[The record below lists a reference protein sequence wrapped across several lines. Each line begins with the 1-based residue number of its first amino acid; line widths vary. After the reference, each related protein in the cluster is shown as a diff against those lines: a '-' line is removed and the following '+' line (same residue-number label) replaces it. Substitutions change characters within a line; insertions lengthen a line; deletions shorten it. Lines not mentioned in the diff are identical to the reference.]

1 MGPASKLGLCGVLL
15 AVVSL
20 AGTARAAD
28 LPDVRV
34 SLGKLTVMGSLDK
47 AIIRRIMLRRQPE
60 LRACYL
66 DALHKKPSL
75 AGRLDL
81 RFIIHA
87 AGHVSHTEARGGELA
102 RTGLARCVVARVEGW
117 RFHGGCKGGGIVIV
131 DAPIWF
137 EVARSE
143 PGKP

>member
-1 MGPASKLGLCGVLL
+1 MRPVTKLGLCAVLL
-15 AVVSL
+15 AGLAL
-20 AGTARAAD
+20 AGAARADD

-34 SLGKLTVMGSLDK
+34 SIGKLTVMGALDK
-47 AIIRRIMLRRQPE
+47 AIIRRVMLRRLHE

-66 DALHKKPSL
+66 DSLHRDPAL

-87 AGHVSHTEARGGELA
+87 AGHVSHAEGRGGDLVN
-102 RTGLARCVVARVEGW
+102 TKLARCVLARVKGW

-131 DAPIWF
+131 DSPLGF

-143 PGKP
+143 PAQP

>member
-1 MGPASKLGLCGVLL
+1 MNVTSKLTLL
-15 AVVSL
+15 ALTL
-20 AGTARAAD
+20 AGFLAGASRAAD

-47 AIIRRIMLRRQPE
+47 AIIRRVMLRRQPE

-66 DALHKKPSL
+66 DALHKKPSR

-81 RFIIHA
+81 RFIIHP
-87 AGHVSHTEARGGELA
+87 AGHVSHAEGRGGELA
-102 RTGLARCVVARVEGW
+102 KTELARCVVGRVKGW
-117 RFHGGCKGGGIVIV
+117 RFHGGCSGGIVIV

-143 PGKP
+143 PGKR